1 MEGLDLKPLA
11 MLGLLLALA
20 EPLGVSAQRPPPLQ
34 AWLDGTFRSWTTGN
48 VPGCAAGI
56 IRQGQWLA
64 KGAYGAADLERGVRV
79 TPRTLFYM
87 ASVSKQFTA
96 AALLRLVDQGRV
108 ALGDDIRK
116 YIPELPQYAA
126 PITIEHLVHHESG
139 LADFVAILNK
149 AGTLADHHERE
160 EIIGMI
166 ASHKTLF
173 PAGKGYSYSNS
184 NYFLI
189 AEIVRRASGKSLR
202 EFAHEALFEPL
213 GMTDTQYRDDASEI
227 VPAYA
232 SGYEGPPRGKYT
244 VVKTLYQQVGAG
256 GLLTSVEDLGKWMR
270 IYEKPDAIPESPR
283 LGERLQ
289 QRGRFS
295 DGTPND
301 YAFGLSMGTQGAQV
315 IASHEGFFPGYRA
328 FFAWIPGKRTGLFAM
343 CNSSDAPLTAVANA
357 MVAEALR

>member
-1 MEGLDLKPLA
+1 

-20 EPLGVSAQRPPPLQ
+20 EPLAASAQRPPPMQ
-34 AWLDGTFRSWTTGN
+34 VWLDRTFGAWTNGN
-48 VPGCAAGI
+48 VPGCAAGM
-56 IRQGQWLA
+56 IRKGQWLA
-64 KGAYGAADLERGVRV
+64 KGGYGAADLERGVRI
-79 TPRTLFYM
+79 TPRTLLYM

-96 AALLRLVDQGRV
+96 AALLRLADQGGV

-116 YIPELPQYAA
+116 YIPELPQYAV

-139 LADFVAILNK
+139 LADFVAILDE

-160 EIIGMI
+160 EIIRVI
-166 ASHKTLF
+166 ASHETLF

-213 GMTDTQYRDDASEI
+213 GMKDTQYRDDASEI
-227 VPAYA
+227 VPLYA
-232 SGYEGPPRGKYT
+232 NGYEEITRGKYT
-244 VVKTLYQQVGAG
+244 VVKSLYQLVGAG

-270 IYEKPDAIPESPR
+270 IYEEPDAIPESPR

-289 QRGRFS
+289 QRGKFS
-295 DGTPND
+295 DGTLND
-301 YAFGLSMGTQGAQV
+301 YAFGLFMGTQGRHV
-315 IASHEGFFPGYRA
+315 IASHQGFFPGYRA

-343 CNSSDAPLTAVANA
+343 CNSSDAPLTAISNA
-357 MVAEALR
+357 MVSEALR